1 MTLRRTATPH
11 RVGKWDEPVPMPARI
26 WNPMRLAEEVEL
38 LMLYRSPEPI
48 ARKRGPTARK
58 GQLCDGEVRR
68 GRSKIGTTD

>member
-1 MTLRRTATPH
+1 
-11 RVGKWDEPVPMPARI
+11 MPARI
-26 WNPMRLAEEVEL
+26 RNPIRLAEEVEL
-38 LMLYRSPEPI
+38 LMRYKSPEPA